1 METREIGSV
10 TEIDIAELR
19 LVYHR
24 AGNAGQEAVMLKELL
39 DRGLKQSDIAK
50 LLETHQAQ
58 ISRKLKL
65 LQLTPA
71 LFQRVVN
78 GEIKAR
84 TGYQLA
90 RLPKEKQ
97 AEFESSERVTMK
109 SAEEEVRR
117 MVLNADVISL
127 IKDFEEEPTNQD
139 HLARC
144 PHCGGSGRM
153 PEELK

>member
-78 GEIKAR
+78 GEIKA
-84 TGYQLA
+84 GANL
-90 RLPKEKQ
+90 
-97 AEFESSERVTMK
+97 
-109 SAEEEVRR
+109 
-117 MVLNADVISL
+117 
-127 IKDFEEEPTNQD
+127 
-139 HLARC
+139 
-144 PHCGGSGRM
+144 
-153 PEELK
+153 